1 MELRNIRTFLAV
13 AEQCSFSKAA
23 DILGYSQSTVTT
35 QIQQLEQEFDTLL
48 FDRINKT
55 VRLTASGTEFLEYAQ
70 RILRTA
76 EDAKTAMRRLP
87 DESGELRIAM
97 AESLCSSFFPEIL
110 ELYHKK
116 YPKVELCIVTGGTD
130 DMFYMLRHNE
140 ADMVYT
146 LDSRIYSSDL
156 VTALEKQEDVYFV
169 ASPSYPCVYRKF
181 TLEELASLDFILT
194 ERDMSYRKRLDELMA
209 SRSLKIEP
217 FLELG
222 NVDMIIGLVE
232 RGNGISF
239 LPAYALKQSL
249 ERGSLVRLNVAEK
262 PIGVWRQLLY
272 HKNKWVT
279 PQMQSMIDLIKDF
292 EKRKNI

>member
-55 VRLTASGTEFLEYAQ
+55 VRLTSSGTEFIDYAQ
-70 RILRTA
+70 KILRTA
-76 EDAKTAMRRLP
+76 EDAKAAMRRLP

-97 AESLCSSFFPEIL
+97 AESLCSSFFPDIL

-116 YPKVELCIVTGGTD
+116 YPRVELCIMTGGTD
-130 DMFYMLRHNE
+130 DMFHMLRHNE

-146 LDSRIYSSDL
+146 LDRRIHSSDL
-156 VTALEKQEDVYFV
+156 VTALEREEEVYFV
-169 ASPSYPCVYRKF
+169 AAPFYPRADMEF
-181 TLEELASLDFILT
+181 SLEELASLDFILT

-209 SRSLKIEP
+209 SHSLEITP

-222 NVDMIIGLVE
+222 NVDMIRSLVE
-232 RGNGISF
+232 GGNGVSF
-239 LPAYALKQSL
+239 LPAYALRESL
-249 ERGSLVRLNVAEK
+249 KRGSLVKLRVAEN

-272 HKNKWVT
+272 HRNKWVT
-279 PQMQSMIDLIKDF
+279 PQMRSMIELIKEF
-292 EKRKNI
+292 EH